1 MASSLAKEAKDVSIV
16 GFHKACSNEG
26 SRKNECGNSELL
38 TEGRVFLK
46 EPIYYG
52 CG

>member
-1 MASSLAKEAKDVSIV
+1 MASSLAKEAGDISIV
-16 GFHKACSNEG
+16 GFHEACSNGG
-26 SRKNECGNSELL
+26 SRMNECGNSKLL